1 MLVLEIA
8 AQGVR
13 GLAPAGGRFALK
25 AGYNVVAA
33 DGPTLRRLVEA
44 MLHPDAA
51 DGETIPRAAA
61 APGGAAA
68 RAGLT
73 LVGDDGVTYRLLRDF
88 GGGCQLHRFDPAR
101 RAFALVAQDLP
112 GIRAFLAGAPGVPP
126 RERFGGALSLAAAD
140 LPSRQPAAGLRG
152 AAVAGPARRALSP
165 EEAERKRAALRAEL
179 EKATASGDIQYRL
192 DGLQSRLF
200 KLEEVLK
207 AGEKIREGMAASEV
221 ALVDLGPAAEAI
233 DRVAG
238 LDQKL
243 LAFEK
248 AQAKRDEN
256 LARLGEDLAPPEESA
271 RRPAPPWKDS
281 QVLAGTALGVAA
293 VALGAAGASAGQA
306 SLRYLALLDVPAFGW
321 AAWAALRWVKAL
333 EASEQTGRR
342 RRLAG
347 EREHKVLEQYE
358 RETREVKALMKT
370 LGVGTLNDLREVVGR
385 LADARSVMD
394 EWRQR
399 LEAWESTPENRQA
412 AEEKERVQEQLAEM
426 EGRLAAEAGG
436 YVREPQTIEAE
447 LARLEADLAAPPP
460 PAAVPVAAA
469 APAAPVDPLRA
480 ALERG
485 AAALGG
491 TAAAVARAIQPRVGQ
506 LLPALSAQ
514 RFGAVLVD
522 ERGNVS
528 VQGGG
533 RALPAGTLPPADRDL
548 VWLAVKLGV
557 LEQALSRSRTVA
569 LVEDVFAGLPDG
581 ARRSLTGLLKQ
592 LGRSGQIVHA
602 TQDPLCRQAA
612 DHQAA

>member
-1 MLVLEIA
+1 VLVLEIA

-51 DGETIPRAAA
+51 DGEAIPRAAA
-61 APGGAAA
+61 APGGGAA
-68 RAGLT
+68 RAGLS

-112 GIRAFLAGAPGVPP
+112 GIGAFLAGAPGVPP
-126 RERFGGALSLAAAD
+126 RQRFDGALSLAAAD

-152 AAVAGPARRALSP
+152 AAAAGTARRALSP

-179 EKATASGDIQYRL
+179 EKATAAGDIQYRL

-207 AGEKIREGMAASEV
+207 EGDKIREGMASSEV

-243 LAFEK
+243 VAFEK
-248 AQAKRDEN
+248 ASAKRDEN
-256 LARLGEDLAPPEESA
+256 LARLGEDLAASEESA
-271 RRPAPPWKDS
+271 RRPAPPWKDP

-293 VALGAAGASAGQA
+293 VALGAAGASAGQGG
-306 SLRYLALLDVPAFGW
+306 LRYLALLDIPAFGW
-321 AAWAALRWVKAL
+321 AAWAALRWVRAL

-358 RETREVKALMKT
+358 RDTREVKALMKA

-385 LADARSVMD
+385 LADARSVME

-399 LEAWESTPENRQA
+399 LAAWEATPENRQA
-412 AEEKERVQEQLAEM
+412 AAEKERVQEELAEY
-426 EGRLAAEAGG
+426 EGQLAAEAGG
-436 YVREPQTIEAE
+436 YVRDPQTIEAE
-447 LARLEADLAAPPP
+447 MARLEADLAAPPP
-460 PAAVPVAAA
+460 AAGPVAQA
-469 APAAPVDPLRA
+469 APAVAVDPLRA

-491 TAAAVARAIQPRVGQ
+491 TPAAVARAIQPRVGQ

-533 RALPAGTLPPADRDL
+533 RAIPAGTLPPADRDL

-557 LEQALSRSRTVA
+557 LEQALSRGRTVA
-569 LVEDVFAGLPDG
+569 LLEDVFAGLPDG
-581 ARRSLTGLLKQ
+581 ARRSVTGLLKQ